1 MAKEFKVVPTQ
12 QDLNDLDRDLRFYP
26 ATTKPVVL
34 EQDQVDQF
42 NRQGFL
48 KPIDLFGAEDM
59 IEIRSYFDELL
70 RSTLAQGGDSY
81 SISSAHLKHSR
92 VYDLLTDMRIVALV
106 ADLLGENVVAWGS
119 HFFLQNAA

>member
-70 RSTLAQGGDSY
+70 RSTLAQAADPDSKRGQGPRVD
-81 SISSAHLKHSR
+81 AEHSR
-92 VYDLLTDMRIVALV
+92 HGILQIH
-106 ADLLGENVVAWGS
+106 GEI
-119 HFFLQNAA
+119 